1 MNDWRENI
9 RAFLEDQEVLE
20 ARCRLR
26 GSYRYA
32 PVPWGLHPQTFRL
45 FIPCKIE
52 RHCDRDEETCWY
64 NPIRHSCVIHVCNCE
79 RPINCSMLSW
89 LCQAPVAIVP
99 GKGCSRSATVM
110 CRANAESGNMP
121 PAQARRLLRILRRPV
136 AIQKSKRN
144 AA

>member
-1 MNDWRENI
+1 MIGERISGPFLKTKKSWRQGAGCGVLIAMLPSHGGCI
-9 RAFLEDQEVLE
+9 R
-20 ARCRLR
+20 R
-26 GSYRYA
+26 
-32 PVPWGLHPQTFRL
+32 PFRL

-110 CRANAESGNMP
+110 CRANAEPGNMP
-121 PAQARRLLRILRRPV
+121 PAQGSTPLRILRRPV